1 MFEYNK
7 NNPLRVG
14 TLFSG
19 YDSQCLALERL
30 KKDFPDFDYELVAWC
45 EIEPSAITAHNALF
59 PQWAD
64 RNLGDITKINPE
76 DVPDC
81 DCMTWSFPCTDIS
94 NAGKQAGLSND
105 SGTRSSL
112 CWDAMRIFKAK
123 KPKYLLMENVK
134 ALVSQKFM
142 PDFKQLMDELADM
155 GYSNFWQIMNAKDY
169 GVAQN
174 RERVFMVSILDSD
187 RMFHFPKKMKL
198 EKRLKDV
205 LEENV
210 DEKYYLKEEQ
220 VQRIVDHCDRK
231 VAEGC
236 GFKTSFTD
244 GGGYS
249 NSITA
254 NYGQRETDLISKK
267 GRLNSSQDGI
277 VFGTDGIA
285 PTHTA
290 GHGNVPKIIDN
301 E

>member
-1 MFEYNK
+1 MLEYNK
-7 NNPLRVG
+7 NNPLRVV

-19 YDSQCLALERL
+19 YDSQCLSLERL
-30 KKDFPDFDYELVAWC
+30 KRDFPDFDYELVAWC
-45 EIEPSAITAHNALF
+45 EIEPAAITAHNALF

-112 CWDAMRIFKAK
+112 CWDAMRIFKVK
-123 KPKYLLMENVK
+123 RPKYLLMENVK

-142 PDFKQLMDELADM
+142 PDFKKLMDELADM

-169 GVAQN
+169 SCPQN
-174 RERVFMVSILDSD
+174 RERVFMVSILNSE
-187 RMFHFPKKMKL
+187 RIFHFPKKMKL

-220 VQRIVDHCDRK
+220 VQRIVEHCDRK

-249 NSITA
+249 NSITG
-254 NYGQRETDLISKK
+254 NYGQRETDPYIKE
-267 GRLNSSQDGI
+267 RE
-277 VFGTDGIA
+277 T
-285 PTHTA
+285 
-290 GHGNVPKIIDN
+290 